1 MVYDSIDCCC
11 QLLYRQGMTLD
22 DFRRQQKLTYRQLA
36 ELLGAS
42 HATVA
47 RRWCLDIDNKDRMIP
62 APNFMERIVN
72 VTDGAVTPNDFYLR
86 RMT

>member
-1 MVYDSIDCCC
+1 
-11 QLLYRQGMTLD
+11 MTV
-22 DFRRQQKLTYRQLA
+22 LTADYRQLA

-47 RRWCLDIDNKDRMIP
+47 RRWCLDIGNKDRMIP
-62 APNFMERIVN
+62 APDFMERIVN

-86 RMT
+86 RMS